1 MNRVKNI
8 IVLSCIL
15 SLTLFAEPSV
25 YGFTD
30 TKRIKYEQNIEK
42 KIVSLQQKVM
52 RQEEKIEG
60 LNSLVEGLIGSI
72 NDLKHAK
79 NSKKGVS
86 VSSSKMRRLETK
98 IGKIERNYVTKEE
111 FLAKLKQQTK
121 VIKTTP
127 KVSST
132 VPKKSSKKSTTAT
145 LFHQGVKLFVKR
157 RFSEA
162 KKRFLVTDEKGYKTA
177 SSNYYLGEI
186 AYYSKDYENAI
197 FFFQKSAGI
206 NDETS
211 YIPTLLLHTAISLEK
226 TGKKAKAKIFYEN
239 VIMRFEGQKVAN
251 MAKDKLKKL

>member
-1 MNRVKNI
+1 MYKIKNI
-8 IVLSCIL
+8 IVISLLL
-15 SLTLFAEPSV
+15 SLALFAEPSV

-30 TKRIKYEQNIEK
+30 TKRIKYQQNIEK
-42 KIVSLQQKVM
+42 KIASLRQKLM

-60 LNSLVEGLIGSI
+60 LNSLVEGLIGSV
-72 NDLKHAK
+72 NDLTHAK
-79 NSKKGVS
+79 KSQKGVS
-86 VSSSKMRRLETK
+86 VSSGKMRHLERK
-98 IGKIERNYVTKEE
+98 IEKIERTYLTKKE
-111 FLAKLKQQTK
+111 FFSKLKENKK
-121 VIKTTP
+121 VVKTTS

-132 VPKKSSKKSTTAT
+132 VPKKSNKKSTTAT